1 MEQMTGHNKSEFFWF
16 TQKREVLLPPL
27 GVNVNCEAFF
37 VKGSLTQHHKSG
49 PLVLTGTAEKDEH
62 STANHH
68 CSPSKRRRRSGRR
81 AREGRHLIPEKR
93 IGSHLSD
100 LQSL

>member
-37 VKGSLTQHHKSG
+37 VKGSLTYIIRTVSAHGHRRKGRAQHSKSS
-49 PLVLTGTAEKDEH
+49 LLTVQAKTKIR
-62 STANHH
+62 T
-68 CSPSKRRRRSGRR
+68 
-81 AREGRHLIPEKR
+81 
-93 IGSHLSD
+93 
-100 LQSL
+100 